1 MVETAEATEVRAT
14 GSFLAP
20 GFCRLFTG
28 MSISYAEFASL
39 ICPVC
44 RTPFAAEIWTI
55 IDAGERPDLAE
66 MLLSGALNVVTCPQ
80 CGHQADAGG
89 PLLVHDPGGRRVY
102 FAAPA
107 DAPEHVWRERAQE
120 LLYVLIG
127 SLPEERRLPYLSD
140 VQVEVEASGV
150 RRAMLRRGRRFAP
163 RASEA
168 MERTTEPSPPPP
180 VDDIRPTSLTADSMI
195 GTIEALLAADT
206 PAEAVAIIE
215 RHPEIR
221 TPDADAL
228 IEHLI
233 AAAHTQG
240 DHDIARA
247 LMEIRA
253 LLYDFRTGTIPDER
267 RNDAHAAAPPHLSAL
282 TMSEHRLA
290 EQAYEA
296 FLRADSPH
304 ALRETVSTYP
314 ALLEP
319 WVDDEL
325 AERVESALDEGN
337 EHLAQ
342 VIELRRDALTCLRT
356 EMTGEEGLYQAI
368 HALLRAGGEAD
379 ALAAVVGEYPALLT
393 DAAQTAL
400 LELAAGARA
409 RGDDA
414 LAEHAVECRALL
426 RRVREGLQEE

>member
-1 MVETAEATEVRAT
+1 M
-14 GSFLAP
+14 P

-39 ICPVC
+39 ICPAC
-44 RTPFAAEIWTI
+44 RTSFAAEIWTI

-66 MLLSGALNVVTCPQ
+66 MLLSDTLNVVACPQ

-89 PLLVHDPGGRRVY
+89 PLLVHDPAGRRVY

-127 SLPEERRLPYLSD
+127 SLPEELRLPYLGD
-140 VQVEVEASGV
+140 VQVEVEVSGV

-168 MERTTEPSPPPP
+168 AEHTVEPSHPA
-180 VDDIRPTSLTADSMI
+180 PTDAPQPASPTTDPII

-206 PAEAVAIIE
+206 PAEAVALIE
-215 RHPEIR
+215 RHPEIQ

-233 AAAHTQG
+233 IAARTHG
-240 DHDIARA
+240 EHDIARA
-247 LMEIRA
+247 LMEVRA
-253 LLYDFRTGTIPDER
+253 LLHDFRTGVILDER
-267 RNDAHAAAPPHLSAL
+267 RNDAPAATPSHPSRSTTGERHL
-282 TMSEHRLA
+282 T
-290 EQAYEA
+290 EQAYAA
-296 FLRADSPH
+296 FLRAESPR

-325 AERVESALDEGN
+325 AGRVESALEEGN

-342 VIELRRDALTCLRT
+342 AIELRRDTLTRLRT
-356 EMTGEEGLYQAI
+356 EMTGEEGLYRAI
-368 HALLRAGGEAD
+368 HALLSAGSEAD
-379 ALAAVVGEYPALLT
+379 TLAAVVDEHPALLT
-393 DAAQTAL
+393 EVAQTAL

-414 LAEHAVECRALL
+414 LAERAVERRALL
-426 RRVREGLQEE
+426 RHVRKGLQEE